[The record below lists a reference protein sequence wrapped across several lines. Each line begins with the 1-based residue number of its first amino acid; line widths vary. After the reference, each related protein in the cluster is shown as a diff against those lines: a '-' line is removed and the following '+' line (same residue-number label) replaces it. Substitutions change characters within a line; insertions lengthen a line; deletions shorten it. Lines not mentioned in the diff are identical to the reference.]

1 MTYSSLNISTLR
13 KIIVEFRM
21 VDLTNFTWNGA
32 FFKLVT
38 GYTLRK
44 LEHSPKYFSL
54 MILYHNKTNYTV
66 EKAIS
71 EAW

>member
-1 MTYSSLNISTLR
+1 
-13 KIIVEFRM
+13 M

-66 EKAIS
+66 EKEIS
-71 EAW
+71 EA